1 MAAGEIPAGD
11 PELKSAMALGVV
23 LQAAEYRLYGRITTP
38 LTDLIEVFTRS
49 VLAVL
54 KSEG

>member
-1 MAAGEIPAGD
+1 